1 MTNKEILKKQIIY
14 RSQHRGNKEMD
25 ILLGSFVNEHIEHLK
40 YEELNELLKLLS
52 MDDEIIQKWYFE
64 KKSCNPILNS
74 NLSNKLKKFKPKV

>member
-40 YEELNELLKLLS
+40 YDELNELLKLLS

-64 KKSCNPILNS
+64 KKSRNPILKS